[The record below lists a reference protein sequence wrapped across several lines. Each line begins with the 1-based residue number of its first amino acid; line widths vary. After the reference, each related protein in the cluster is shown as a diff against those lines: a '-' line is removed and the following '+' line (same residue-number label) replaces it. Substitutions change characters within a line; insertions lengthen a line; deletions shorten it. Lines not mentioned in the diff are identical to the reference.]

1 MKRKTRYLFHLFL
14 CLMLLALSLP
24 CTVTAASERRTAL
37 VIGNSAYS
45 AGSLKNPAN
54 DAAAMAAILMELGFT
69 VTLKKNA
76 KQQEMDESIREFGMQ
91 LKRTRGVGLFYY
103 AGHGMQIGGVNYLL
117 PVNARIEKESDARF
131 QSVSADHVLAE
142 MENAENGLN
151 IVILD
156 ACRDNPYSRSFRN
169 ASRGLAIVSNAPS
182 GTFISYST
190 GANQVARDGEGKY
203 SPYTRALLENMVKPG
218 LTINKVFMNVRSEVK
233 KETGQIPWELSSL
246 EGDFYFVPGPPE
258 KSSVTIPSGKAIVG
272 RDKSSVSTAAA
283 ADDLDDE
290 NRKLEA
296 EHRLLLEERA
306 LFAKK
311 KKALEEKRQQIAEE
325 RERFLT
331 EQKAERLA
339 AEKRLPAEETT
350 TLAMAKRPSPP
361 EDARIFTSPTL
372 GAKFVLIPAGTFM
385 MGSPSDETGRELY
398 NTWEFGWGKE
408 TQHPVTISKP
418 FYMQATEVTQGQW
431 QKVMGN
437 NPSGFKNC
445 GENCPVESVSWNDVQ
460 EFIRKLNQTEGT
472 DKYRLPTEA
481 QWEYSAR
488 AGTTTRFY
496 TEDSDEALSRAAWY
510 DYNSGGK
517 SHPVAQKTPNAWGL
531 YDMHGN
537 VWEWVQDWNG
547 NYPAGSVTD
556 PEGPPEGLI
565 SFRVYRGGAWPNRAS
580 YCRSAERE
588 AFVPSALYTDLGF
601 RLIRTQ

>member
-1 MKRKTRYLFHLFL
+1 MKVSPIKHLVILSVYLL
-14 CLMLLALSLP
+14 LMPLIAR
-24 CTVTAASERRTAL
+24 AAPEQRTAL

-45 AGSLKNPAN
+45 SGSLKNPAT
-54 DAAAMAAILMELGFT
+54 DATAMAAMLMELGFT

-76 KQQEMDESIREFGMQ
+76 KQQEMDESIREFGRQ

-103 AGHGMQIGGVNYLL
+103 AGHGIQIGGVNYLL

-131 QSVSADHVLAE
+131 QSVSADHVLSE

-169 ASRGLAIVSNAPS
+169 ATRGLAIVSNAPS

-203 SPYTRALLENMVKPG
+203 SPYTRALLENIVKPG

-233 KETGQIPWELSSL
+233 KETGQIPWESSSL
-246 EGDFYFVPGPPE
+246 EGDFYFVPGSPE
-258 KSSVTIPSGKAIVG
+258 KLAVTIPSGKTIVG
-272 RDKSSVSTAAA
+272 RDKSPVLTAAA
-283 ADDLDDE
+283 VNDLDDE

-296 EHRLLLEERA
+296 EHRLLVEERA
-306 LFAKK
+306 SFAK

-325 RERFLT
+325 KERFLA
-331 EQKAERLA
+331 EQEAERLA
-339 AEKRLPAEETT
+339 AEQRLSAKKST

-361 EDARIFTSPTL
+361 EDARIFTSSTL

-408 TQHPVTISKP
+408 TQHQVTISKP
-418 FYMQATEVTQGQW
+418 FYIQTTEVTQGQW

-437 NPSGFKNC
+437 NPSFFKNC

-460 EFIRKLNQTEGT
+460 EFIRKLNQT
-472 DKYRLPTEA
+472 
-481 QWEYSAR
+481 
-488 AGTTTRFY
+488 
-496 TEDSDEALSRAAWY
+496 
-510 DYNSGGK
+510 
-517 SHPVAQKTPNAWGL
+517 
-531 YDMHGN
+531 
-537 VWEWVQDWNG
+537 
-547 NYPAGSVTD
+547 
-556 PEGPPEGLI
+556 
-565 SFRVYRGGAWPNRAS
+565 
-580 YCRSAERE
+580 
-588 AFVPSALYTDLGF
+588 
-601 RLIRTQ
+601 

>member
-1 MKRKTRYLFHLFL
+1 
-14 CLMLLALSLP
+14 
-24 CTVTAASERRTAL
+24 
-37 VIGNSAYS
+37 
-45 AGSLKNPAN
+45 
-54 DAAAMAAILMELGFT
+54 
-69 VTLKKNA
+69 
-76 KQQEMDESIREFGMQ
+76 
-91 LKRTRGVGLFYY
+91 
-103 AGHGMQIGGVNYLL
+103 
-117 PVNARIEKESDARF
+117 
-131 QSVSADHVLAE
+131 
-142 MENAENGLN
+142 
-151 IVILD
+151 D

-169 ASRGLAIVSNAPS
+169 AVRGLAIVSNAPS

-361 EDARIFTSPTL
+361 EDAGIFTSPTT

-398 NTWEFGWGKE
+398 NFWAPGGNE
-408 TQHPVTISKP
+408 TQHQVTISKP

-437 NPSGFKNC
+437 NPSGFKYC

-496 TEDSDEALSRAAWY
+496 TEDSDKDLSRAAWY
-510 DYNSGGK
+510 EYNSGGK
-517 SHPVAQKTPNAWGL
+517 THPVGQKTPNAWSL

-547 NYPAGSVTD
+547 DYPDGSVTD
-556 PEGPPEGLI
+556 PEGPREGLLS
-565 SFRVYRGGAWPNRAS
+565 SFRVYRGGAWSNRAS
-580 YCRSAERE
+580 YNRSAERE
-588 AFVPSALYTDLGF
+588 AYFPTALYTDLGF
-601 RLIRTQ
+601 RLVRAQ